1 MQKNLEVLK
10 AVMDKWEMKMHL
22 GKIKVMVVSRV
33 EEECSVA
40 IDGEK
45 IEEVQKLKYLG
56 SIISADGSREEDF
69 EQRIG
74 LATNDGWGYKEGS
87 D

>member
-33 EEECSVA
+33 EEECSMA

-45 IEEVQKLKYLG
+45 IEEVQNLKYLG

-74 LATNDGWGYKEGS
+74 LATKDGWGYKEGS